1 MEDWK
6 LYIANL
12 GKYNEGRL
20 VGEWF
25 TVPVNMEEVREKIG
39 LNDEYEECA
48 IHDYELPFEIGE
60 YESIERINS
69 LYHQLEDADEDVL
82 ADLKDLLRVFDS
94 VEELIENLDN
104 LIFYKGVDAL
114 EDLAAELVEAGCFG
128 KVSEQLRLYIDY
140 VAMARDMNIEG
151 TYVVTDNG
159 IWDVNL

>member
-6 LYIANL
+6 LYIVNL
-12 GKYNEGRL
+12 GKYTEGRT

-25 TVPVNMEEVREKIG
+25 TVPVNMEEVKEKLG

-69 LYHQLEDADEDVL
+69 LYHQLEDANEDIL
-82 ADLKDLLRVFDS
+82 LDLKDLLRVFDS
-94 VEELIENLDN
+94 VEELIENMDN
-104 LIFYKGVDAL
+104 LIFYKGYDTL
-114 EDLAAELVEAGCFG
+114 EDLVINFVNDGVYGE
-128 KVSEQLRLYIDY
+128 VSEELKIYIDY
-140 VAMARDMNIEG
+140 AAIARDMNINK
-151 TYVVTDNG
+151 TFVATDNG

>member
-39 LNDEYEECA
+39 LNDEYEEYA

-69 LYHQLEDADEDVL
+69 LYRQLEEADEDVL
-82 ADLKDLLRVFDS
+82 LDLKDLLRVFDS

-104 LIFYKGVDAL
+104 LVFYKGVDTL
-114 EDLAAELVEAGCFG
+114 EDLAWNFVNEGIYGEVPEIL
-128 KVSEQLRLYIDY
+128 KPYIDY
-140 VAMARDMNIEG
+140 ASLARDMNIEG
-151 TYVVTDNG
+151 DYVVTDNG

>member
-104 LIFYKGVDAL
+104 LIFYKGYDTL
-114 EDLAAELVEAGCFG
+114 EDLVINFVNDGVYGEVPEEL
-128 KVSEQLRLYIDY
+128 KIYIDY
-140 VAMARDMNIEG
+140 AAIARDMNINK
-151 TYVVTDNG
+151 TLVATDNG